1 MMNKSVTI
9 VGGGIT
15 GLCVAYY
22 LLKAEY
28 KVIMLEKSDQLGGL
42 LSTFEV
48 GGQHIEMFYHH
59 HFTHDEELMDL
70 LSELGIRDKCQEYN
84 TTMGFFSGGVV
95 YNFNNAFDLLGFR
108 PLPLVDKI
116 RFGFTSLILARAM
129 KWQSYNNISAKEW
142 FLKYAGRKVSE
153 VIWLPMLKAKFG
165 EFYDRVPLAW
175 MIGRMRQRLNSRKIG
190 KEKLSY
196 INGSLT
202 TLVNKLCDVL
212 TDNPNFTLHTKA
224 VVSQIITKDNK
235 VTGLEMSDGSRL
247 NTDLVISTVANPVLT
262 TFLDE
267 KSKSLKARLSAVQY
281 FGAVCGV
288 VVLDERLSDIYWLN
302 IADNNYPFGGV
313 IEHTNMVPPEIYS
326 GNHIVYLSKYYS
338 LSESFSVKNDEEI
351 LEEMIKGL
359 KKIYP
364 KLRDDAIKEK
374 HLFRGKYAAP
384 VCDLNFNKKIEPFDS
399 SLTGLK
405 IVNMSHLYPDE
416 RSVNNSIKLALQ
428 VTAKMT
434 STKLKES
441 KSLAGYY
448 GF

>member
-1 MMNKSVTI
+1 MNKSVTI
-9 VGGGIT
+9 IGGGIT
-15 GLCVAYY
+15 GLCIAYY

-42 LSTFEV
+42 LSTFKV
-48 GGQHIEMFYHH
+48 GGQDIEKFYHH
-59 HFTHDEELMDL
+59 HFTHDEELMEL
-70 LSELGIRDKCQEYN
+70 LTDLGIRDKCQEYN

-95 YNFNNAFDLLGFR
+95 YNFNNAFDLFGFR
-108 PLPLVDKI
+108 PLPFLDKI
-116 RFGFTSLILARAM
+116 RFGFTSLILARAL
-129 KWQSYNNISAKEW
+129 KWHSYNNISAKDW

-153 VIWLPMLKAKFG
+153 VIWLPMLKVKFG

-175 MIGRMRQRLNSRKIG
+175 MIGRMRQRLNSRKTG

-196 INGSLT
+196 IDGSLT
-202 TLVNKLCDVL
+202 TLVNRLCDVL
-212 TDNPNFTLHTKA
+212 MDNPNFNLRTKA
-224 VVSQIITKDNK
+224 VVSQIITEDNK
-235 VTGLEMSDGSRL
+235 VSGLEMSDGSRI
-247 NTDLVISTVANPVLT
+247 NTELVISTVATPVLT
-262 TFLDE
+262 KLLDE
-267 KSKSLKARLSAVQY
+267 KSKSLKTRLAEVQY

-288 VVLDERLSDIYWLN
+288 VVLDKRLNDIYWLN

-313 IEHTNMVPPEIYS
+313 IEHTNMVPAESYA

-338 LSESFSVKNDEEI
+338 HTDSLSIKNDDEI
-351 LEEMIKGL
+351 LEEMIRGL

-364 KLRDDAIKEK
+364 ELSDDNIKEK

-384 VCDLNFNKKIEPFDS
+384 VCDLNFNNKIEPFNS
-399 SLTGLK
+399 SLTGLN

-416 RSVNNSIKLALQ
+416 RSVNNSIRLALQ

-434 STKLKES
+434 SAEIKKS